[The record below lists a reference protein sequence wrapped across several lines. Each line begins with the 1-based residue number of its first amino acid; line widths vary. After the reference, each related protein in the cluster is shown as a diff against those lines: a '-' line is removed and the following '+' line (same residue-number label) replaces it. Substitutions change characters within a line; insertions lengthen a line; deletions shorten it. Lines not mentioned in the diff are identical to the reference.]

1 MSLKFTIL
9 IPKLTESPSFVV
21 DTAAVGGVV
30 SVTQPGNVT
39 FDFYNTAGDKL
50 FRAGDSFTILSYGI
64 ILPENFQFN
73 LGSTA
78 QSKNGLC
85 FYIGSSV
92 GPLKEF
98 GDSDGYVFCPV
109 ENYEIAC
116 NTFVDSVANGLT
128 SGNFSLKGD
137 IGPAFGQT
145 PKISMVGTPA
155 ALNGTTQYI
164 RPFVKVAHTKN
175 MTPT

>member
-21 DTAAVGGVV
+21 NLAAVGGVV

-39 FDFYNTAGDKL
+39 FDYYNTAGNKL
-50 FRAGDSFTILSYGI
+50 LRAGDSFTVLSYGV
-64 ILPENFQFN
+64 ILPENFQFHS
-73 LGSTA
+73 GVSA

-92 GPLKEF
+92 GPLLEF

-116 NTFVDSVANGLT
+116 NTFISAVDNGLT
-128 SGNFSLKGD
+128 GASFSLKGD

-145 PKISMVGTPA
+145 PKISMVGVPA
-155 ALNGTTQYI
+155 ALDGTTQYI
-164 RPFVKVAHTKN
+164 RPFVKIAHTKN
-175 MTPT
+175 MTP